1 MVIDADE
8 RRIRL
13 AFRALRVADERSAP
27 SFARIRARAASRGP
41 RNWEAGARLVLEA
54 VAILAALG
62 LMLALTVGPGG
73 PSNDTAVT
81 DSPPGSGAWASPTA
95 FLLTPV
101 DDHVL
106 ITVPVT
112 SDSIVDGLL
121 TGQVETTR
129 GGVR

>member
-1 MVIDADE
+1 
-8 RRIRL
+8 
-13 AFRALRVADERSAP
+13 
-27 SFARIRARAASRGP
+27 
-41 RNWEAGARLVLEA
+41 